1 MGEDES
7 RDESFVSA
15 DLAEEKI
22 RKGAKK
28 ACMDGNDS
36 DEEDFPDAERDKKK
50 KNAVEVDE
58 DDPKKKKN
66 AVKDKKKKKKK
77 KNPEPALAINAEGF
91 DHHDDKQKGKGKKGH
106 RKGKKGHHKGKKGD
120 RKGELRID
128 VAPDPDAKPKKVRK
142 HFKGCSTCCLLTTG
156 FMVFFAIVLLALY
169 FNYNENAK
177 ILPGTND
184 LAKAFAGKKRVKVYD

>member
-50 KNAVEVDE
+50 K
-58 DDPKKKKN
+58 KKKK
-66 AVKDKKKKKKK
+66 KDKKKKDK

-169 FNYNENAK
+169 FNYNEDAK